1 MRNGYVYCDGGT
13 LCKISSYIF
22 KSSWYSVYN
31 SRSDYS
37 IQADF
42 FVRKLKKIY
51 INSIK
56 VLFFLTFDFFQ
67 SLRFVIFHS
76 HVNPYPI
83 LLDANQFK
91 S

>member
-37 IQADF
+37 IQAYF
-42 FVRKLKKIY
+42 LVRKLKKYIY
-51 INSIK
+51 YFNKSAI
-56 VLFFLTFDFFQ
+56 FFNF
-67 SLRFVIFHS
+67 
-76 HVNPYPI
+76 
-83 LLDANQFK
+83 
-91 S
+91 